1 MNLIDY
7 IVNVFVMADDFC
19 KIYFPARKLRS
30 RGPLPKLADS
40 EVITMEL
47 VGEYLGLGTDE
58 GIHHYFRR
66 HWHHLFPNLPDRSNF
81 ARQCANVWD
90 VKQSFFEYLSGFQ
103 DHYLQILDS
112 MPIEVCKFVR
122 AKTSQQFKDSA
133 AYGKWFG
140 QTFFGYRLHLKITD
154 IGIIRKFILAPANEH
169 DIRYAEPLIAQDRG
183 GWALADKGYRS
194 KALQQKLWQ
203 QRKMYFHTSVRR
215 IDKKTCPLPKQTI
228 RTLTGKRRLIE
239 TVAGQLEQ
247 RFGIK
252 TTFARDLWHLLNRI
266 IRKILSHTISV
277 LLNIKMN
284 IEPLKLRLLVN

>member
-30 RGPLPKLADS
+30 RGPLPKLTDS

-47 VGEYLGLGTDE
+47 VGEYLGFGTDE
-58 GIHHYFRR
+58 GIHHYFCR

-81 ARQCANVWD
+81 VRQCANVWE
-90 VKQSFFEYLSGFQ
+90 VKQSFFEYLSGSQ

-154 IGIIRKFILAPANEH
+154 IGMIRQFILAPANEH
-169 DIRYAEPLIAQDRG
+169 DIRYVEPLIAQDHG
-183 GWALADKGYRS
+183 GWVLADKGYRS
-194 KALQQKLWQ
+194 KPLQQKLWQ
-203 QRKMYFHTSVRR
+203 QREIYFHTSVRR
-215 IDKKTCPLPKQTI
+215 IDKKTSPLPKQTI

-252 TTFARDLWHLLNRI
+252 TTFARDLWHLINRI

>member
-19 KIYFPARKLRS
+19 KIYYPARKLRT
-30 RGPLPKLADS
+30 RGTLPKLADS

-47 VGEYLGLGTDE
+47 VGEYLSLDNDE
-58 GIHHYFRR
+58 AIYNYFMR
-66 HWHHLFPNLPDRSNF
+66 HWKYLFPNLPDRSNF
-81 ARQCANVWD
+81 VRQCANLWD
-90 VKQSFFEYLSGFQ
+90 VKQRFFEHMSRFQ

-122 AKTSQQFKDSA
+122 AKTTKQFKDTA
-133 AYGKWFG
+133 KYGKWFG
-140 QTFFGYRLHLKITD
+140 RTFFGYRLHLKITD
-154 IGIIRKFILAPANEH
+154 IGMIRNFVLAPANEH
-169 DIRYAEPLIAQDRG
+169 DIRYSEPLLADDSG
-183 GWALADKGYRS
+183 GWTLADKGYRS
-194 KALQQKLWQ
+194 EPLRQKLWE
-203 QRKMYFHTSVRR
+203 QRKMYLHTSVRR
-215 IDKKTCPLPKQTI
+215 IDRKDSPLPRQTI

-252 TTFARDLWHLLNRI
+252 TTSARDLWHLMNRI
-266 IRKILSHTISV
+266 IRKILSHTICV
-277 LLNIKMN
+277 LMNIKMN

>member
-1 MNLIDY
+1 MELIDY
-7 IVNVFVMADDFC
+7 IVNVFVMVDDFC
-19 KIYFPARKLRS
+19 KIYYPARKIRS

-47 VGEYLGLGTDE
+47 VGEYLGFHTDE
-58 GIHHYFRR
+58 GIYQYFAR
-66 HWHHLFPNLPDRSNF
+66 HWHELFPNLPDRSNF
-81 ARQCANVWD
+81 VRQCANLWD
-90 VKQSFFEYLSGFQ
+90 VKQRFFEYLSQFQ

-112 MPIEVCKFVR
+112 MPIEACKFVR
-122 AKTSQQFKDSA
+122 AKTTTQFKETA

-154 IGIIRKFILAPANEH
+154 IGMIRNFILAPANEH
-169 DIRYAEPLIAQDRG
+169 DIRYAEPLIAEDQN

-194 KALQQKLWQ
+194 KDLQQRLWE
-203 QRKMYFHTSVRR
+203 QRKLYFHTSVRR
-215 IDKKTCPLPKQTI
+215 IDKKYSPLPRQTI

-252 TTFARDLWHLLNRI
+252 TTFARDLWHLVNRI
-266 IRKILSHTISV
+266 IRKILSHTIGV
-277 LLNIKMN
+277 FMNMKMN

>member
-40 EVITMEL
+40 EVIAMEL
-47 VGEYLGLGTDE
+47 VGEYLGLRTDE

-81 ARQCANVWD
+81 VRQCANVWD

-194 KALQQKLWQ
+194 KPLQQKLWQ

-215 IDKKTCPLPKQTI
+215 IDKKTSPLPRQTI

-252 TTFARDLWHLLNRI
+252 TTFARDLWHLMNRI

-284 IEPLKLRLLVN
+284 IEPLRLRLLVN

>member
-1 MNLIDY
+1 M
-7 IVNVFVMADDFC
+7 
-19 KIYFPARKLRS
+19 
-30 RGPLPKLADS
+30 
-40 EVITMEL
+40 
-47 VGEYLGLGTDE
+47 
-58 GIHHYFRR
+58 
-66 HWHHLFPNLPDRSNF
+66 
-81 ARQCANVWD
+81 
-90 VKQSFFEYLSGFQ
+90 SFFEYLSGFQ

-122 AKTSQQFKDSA
+122 AKSSQQFKDSA

-169 DIRYAEPLIAQDRG
+169 DIRYVEPLIAQDRG
-183 GWALADKGYRS
+183 GWVLADKGYRS
-194 KALQQKLWQ
+194 EPLQQKLWQ

-215 IDKKTCPLPKQTI
+215 IDKKTSPLPKQTI
-228 RTLTGKRRLIE
+228 RTLAGKRRLIE
-239 TVAGQLEQ
+239 TVAGQLDQ

-252 TTFARDLWHLLNRI
+252 TTFARDLWHLMNRI

>member
-19 KIYFPARKLRS
+19 KIYFPARKLRT

-40 EVITMEL
+40 EVIAMEL
-47 VGEYLGLGTDE
+47 VGEYLGLRTDE

-154 IGIIRKFILAPANEH
+154 IGMIRQFILAPANEH

-183 GWALADKGYRS
+183 GWVLADKGYRS
-194 KALQQKLWQ
+194 KPLQQKLWQ

-215 IDKKTCPLPKQTI
+215 IDKKTSPLPKQTI

-252 TTFARDLWHLLNRI
+252 TTFARDLWHLMNRI

>member
-58 GIHHYFRR
+58 GIHHYFCR

-154 IGIIRKFILAPANEH
+154 IGMIRQFILAPANEH
-169 DIRYAEPLIAQDRG
+169 DIRYVEPLIAQDRG
-183 GWALADKGYRS
+183 GWVLADKGYRS
-194 KALQQKLWQ
+194 KPLQQKLWQ

-215 IDKKTCPLPKQTI
+215 IDKKTSPLPKQTI

-284 IEPLKLRLLVN
+284 IEPLRLRLLVN

>member
-19 KIYFPARKLRS
+19 KIYYPARKLRT
-30 RGPLPKLADS
+30 RGTLPKLADS

-47 VGEYLGLGTDE
+47 VGEYLSLDNDE
-58 GIHHYFRR
+58 AIYNYFMR
-66 HWHHLFPNLPDRSNF
+66 HWKYLFPNLPDRSNF
-81 ARQCANVWD
+81 VRQCANLWD
-90 VKQSFFEYLSGFQ
+90 VKQRFFEHMSRFQ

-122 AKTSQQFKDSA
+122 AKTTKQFKDTA

-140 QTFFGYRLHLKITD
+140 RTFFGYRLHLKITD
-154 IGIIRKFILAPANEH
+154 IGMIRNFVLAPANEH
-169 DIRYAEPLIAQDRG
+169 DIRYSEPLLADDSG

-194 KALQQKLWQ
+194 EPLRQKLWE
-203 QRKMYFHTSVRR
+203 QRKMYLHTSVRR
-215 IDKKTCPLPKQTI
+215 IDRKDSPLPRQTI
-228 RTLTGKRRLIE
+228 HTLTGKRRLIE

-252 TTFARDLWHLLNRI
+252 TTSARDLWHLMNRI
-266 IRKILSHTISV
+266 IRKILSHTICV
-277 LLNIKMN
+277 LINIKMN

>member
-154 IGIIRKFILAPANEH
+154 IGMIRQFILAPANEH
-169 DIRYAEPLIAQDRG
+169 DIRYVEPLIAQDRG
-183 GWALADKGYRS
+183 GWVLADKGYRS
-194 KALQQKLWQ
+194 KPLQQKLWQ

-215 IDKKTCPLPKQTI
+215 IDKKTSPLPKQTI

-252 TTFARDLWHLLNRI
+252 RTFARDLWHLMNRI

>member
-1 MNLIDY
+1 MKLIDY
-7 IVNVFVMADDFC
+7 IVQVFVMADDFC
-19 KIYFPARKLRS
+19 KFYYPARKLRA

-47 VGEYLGLGTDE
+47 VGEYLGLHSDE
-58 GIHHYFRR
+58 AIYHYFAR
-66 HWHHLFPNLPDRSNF
+66 HWKHLFPNLPDRSNF
-81 ARQCANVWD
+81 VRQCANLWD
-90 VKQSFFEYLSGFQ
+90 VKQCFFEYLGRFQ

-122 AKTSQQFKDSA
+122 ARTTKQFKQTA

-154 IGIIRKFILAPANEH
+154 IGMIRNFILAAANEH
-169 DIRYAEPLIAQDRG
+169 DIRYSEPLLADDQG
-183 GWALADKGYRS
+183 GWTLADKGYRS
-194 KALQQKLWQ
+194 KALQQTLWE
-203 QRKMYFHTSVRR
+203 QRKMYFHTSLRR
-215 IDKKTCPLPKQTI
+215 IDKKDSPLPRQTI

-252 TTFARDLWHLLNRI
+252 TTFARDLWHLMNRI

-277 LLNIKMN
+277 LMNIKMN